1 MESTEKFKI
10 EKNKRKTAFA
20 KLEQFCT
27 FAMSEP
33 TKNSFIEVTEWT
45 NKEGFDVRI
54 VNASRSENFKM
65 THGEFK
71 ALKTIIKELNI

>member
-1 MESTEKFKI
+1 MKSTEKSKI
-10 EKNKRKTAFA
+10 EKGKRKNGFA

-33 TKNSFIEVTEWT
+33 TKNSFVEVTEWA
-45 NKEGFDVRI
+45 NKEGFDARI
-54 VNASRSENFKM
+54 VTASRSENFKM